1 MDRNLSLI
9 KERIIVFLENQ
20 KIKKENFFKL
30 TGISPSNFKGVGA
43 KSELGGDKIVKI
55 LSIYKNLN
63 PDWLLT
69 GEGKMLRQPGSD
81 GCGDDAVKRAEQLA
95 AENEELRT
103 QLELQKKLLE
113 AKDETIEAL
122 QRAVRL
128 LEKQEKV
135 TETRTEVVEGVVGR
149 KA

>member
-1 MDRNLSLI
+1 MSTRNTTSLI
-9 KERIIVFLENQ
+9 LN
-20 KIKKENFFKL
+20 KIKEYY
-30 TGISPSNFKGVGA
+30 NFKTD
-43 KSELGGDKIVKI
+43 KELADYLGIAPTT
-55 LSIYKNLN
+55 LSSWYARNRIDYLLVYTRCKEIDGNF
-63 PDWLLT
+63 LLT

-81 GCGDDAVKRAEQLA
+81 GSGDDAVKRAEQLA

>member
-1 MDRNLSLI
+1 MQYIDYLGISKREFYT
-9 KERIIVFLENQ
+9 K
-20 KIKKENFFKL
+20 
-30 TGISPSNFKGVGA
+30 TGISRGTL
-43 KSELGGDKIVKI
+43 E
-55 LSIYKNLN
+55 NLN
-63 PDWLLT
+63 SGITEEIMAKFIEYYPEINPAWLLT